1 MPHGKKWSKY
11 NYNVEVD
18 GKLVIFNGL
27 YRHLLVIDKKTFKEI
42 DNILTNT
49 LTNNKGFDDKLRE
62 KIEYLTRLNIIIDD
76 YIDEALM
83 AKFLIN
89 RWKYTTGV
97 FSLFISYTSACNLSC
112 RYCYQDN
119 SKNSSYL
126 SEKKWN
132 ILYDFIESKI
142 SRDDTKSL
150 SIALFGG
157 EPLLNYKVLLK
168 SVKDIKSL
176 EHIGVSSDITLIT
189 NGTLLNKNIAE
200 ELFPYM
206 DAFQITID
214 GTKES
219 HDRLRPYKN
228 GFGTY
233 DVILSNLIENLEEL
247 ENKVQIRSN
256 IDESNY
262 QDVIKLLDELSSLGL
277 QDRIRSYDAVAI
289 YASQKMVKSKGF
301 EHLITPNKVKLVI
314 EVLKYA
320 TKKGFKISKGFV
332 NALCI
337 GSLMNGFAVDEN
349 LNIYKC
355 PGFYYDIPDGYI
367 DHNGKLIIT
376 NNRFYKFVLEESAC
390 FGTCEFAPICYGGCK
405 WMRGSKK
412 IHCPKP
418 VFIPYLS
425 ELIKYYAISNYP
437 EEIR

>member
-1 MPHGKKWSKY
+1 
-11 NYNVEVD
+11 
-18 GKLVIFNGL
+18 
-27 YRHLLVIDKKTFKEI
+27 
-42 DNILTNT
+42 
-49 LTNNKGFDDKLRE
+49 
-62 KIEYLTRLNIIIDD
+62 
-76 YIDEALM
+76 
-83 AKFLIN
+83 
-89 RWKYTTGV
+89 
-97 FSLFISYTSACNLSC
+97 
-112 RYCYQDN
+112 
-119 SKNSSYL
+119 
-126 SEKKWN
+126 
-132 ILYDFIESKI
+132 
-142 SRDDTKSL
+142 
-150 SIALFGG
+150 LFGG